1 MLSMTEI
8 TEIIDHFLSIDN
20 FYQAWSKVAANQGS
34 CGIDNETIDDFQKN
48 LSYNL
53 TQLIDSIN
61 NNNYQALP
69 CKQVFIPKNKNS
81 FRELRIPTVRDR
93 IIQQALLNVISPL
106 IDPHFSEASFA
117 YRPNISYIQAVEK
130 IAFWRDIGYQ
140 FVLDGDLV
148 KFFDNLD
155 HQRLLMEVRKFINH
169 PGILYLIKSWITAGI
184 LTENGHILATKGVS
198 QGAVISPIL
207 ANIYLHEF
215 DQIISHSDLKLV
227 RYADDFVILAK
238 TQERIIAAYP
248 QVVKILE
255 DMKLELHPQKT
266 QITNFQRGFRFLG
279 HGFLENAIFPLDDGF
294 SQSKNQGK
302 KKHFQKRKKKR

>member
-1 MLSMTEI
+1 MLSMAEM
-8 TEIIDHFLSIDN
+8 TEIIDQFLSINN

-34 CGIDNETIDDFQKN
+34 CGVDNETIDAFQNN

-53 TQLIDSIN
+53 TQLIDSIS
-61 NNNYQALP
+61 NNNYQAFS
-69 CKQVFIPKNKNS
+69 CKQVFIPKKDSS
-81 FRELRIPTVRDR
+81 FRELKIPTVRDR
-93 IIQQALLNVISPL
+93 IIQQALLNVILPL
-106 IDPHFSEASFA
+106 IDPYFSEASFA

-140 FVLDGDLV
+140 FVLDGDIV

-155 HQRLLMEVRKFINH
+155 HQRLLIEVRKLINH

-184 LTENGHILATKGVS
+184 LTENGQVLATKGVS
-198 QGAVISPIL
+198 QGAVISPFL

-215 DQIISHSDLKLV
+215 DQIICNSDLKLV

-248 QVVKILE
+248 QVVQIFE
-255 DMKLELHPQKT
+255 DLKLELHPQKT
-266 QITNFQRGFRFLG
+266 QITNFQRGLG
-279 HGFLENAIFPLDDGF
+279 F
-294 SQSKNQGK
+294 
-302 KKHFQKRKKKR
+302 